1 MKKILLFIIIFILGF
16 LFAVMYYNKS
26 EQKNEKEQ
34 IQVMLHEIK
43 NVSKLVVAET
53 NVSEIYNYESADKY
67 LFETLSFDK
76 KVIVLVNAKV
86 QVSYDLSKMK
96 IDLDSINK
104 KIILKQIPKAEVFV
118 APDLKYYDFQQS
130 TFNSFTKEE
139 LNKINQRSID
149 KIKET
154 IQISELKNQ
163 AKKELITELKKIY
176 NLTNILKWELVDASK
191 NKIWLKNFKN

>member
-26 EQKNEKEQ
+26 EQKTEKEQ

-67 LFETLSFDK
+67 FFETLSFDK

-104 KIILKQIPKAEVFV
+104 KIILKQIPKSEVLV
-118 APDLKYYDFQQS
+118 SPDLKYYDFQQS
-130 TFNSFTKEE
+130 TFNSFTKDE

-154 IQISELKNQ
+154 IQISELQNQ
-163 AKKELITELKKIY
+163 AKKQLITELQKIY
-176 NLTNILKWELVDASK
+176 NLTNILNWELVDASE